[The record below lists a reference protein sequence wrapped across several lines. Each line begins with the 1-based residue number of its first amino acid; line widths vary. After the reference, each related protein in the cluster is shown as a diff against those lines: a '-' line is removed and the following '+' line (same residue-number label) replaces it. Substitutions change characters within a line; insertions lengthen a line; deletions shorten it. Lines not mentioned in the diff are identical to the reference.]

1 MQTLRARVYHV
12 FVLFAGC
19 LEGCATG
26 PSNPSFPLTC
36 AQAHQAIVQM
46 RRAPVPL
53 QRPLVVVGGF
63 LDPNLSPP
71 WYAHFFGEMANGQKI
86 IPVSVGYCTSFA
98 QCRQKIIDAVDK
110 AVPSS
115 DPNWTTQVDVVGAS
129 LGGLAARYAAAPSE
143 DPGHL
148 RRLNIARL
156 FSISSPHSGAKLA
169 LAVAPSDYI
178 RQMRPGSPFL
188 QSLAKFDSSA
198 RYEIYPYIHLDDD
211 VVGDRF
217 AAPPGRNVYW
227 LPNDVPL
234 PPHVSAMIDPRILA
248 DIARRLRGQTPFT
261 IAPAAPLPGDCVRG
275 G

>member
-98 QCRQKIIDAVDK
+98 QCRRRIIDAVDK
-110 AVPSS
+110 AVLSS

-129 LGGLAARYAAAPSE
+129 LGGLAARYAAAPSD
-143 DPGHL
+143 DPGHP

-261 IAPAAPLPGDCVRG
+261 IAPAAPLPGDGVRG